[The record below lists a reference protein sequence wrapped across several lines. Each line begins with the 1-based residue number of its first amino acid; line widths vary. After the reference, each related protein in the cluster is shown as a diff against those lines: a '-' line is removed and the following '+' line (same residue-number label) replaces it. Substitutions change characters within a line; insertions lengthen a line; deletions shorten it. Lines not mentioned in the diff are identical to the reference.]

1 MSHKL
6 RNTFFPIDASLPEV
20 HARSLYKNVFVFK
33 HVVNFVFLAMAEALD
48 SAADPGTPGIREI
61 RSDTTPQ
68 SFSGHGVDA
77 TPGSGIRR
85 FGLRAEIDTSPPF
98 GSVKEAV
105 TRFSGSG
112 TWVPFC
118 GIGDIY
124 NGIEEFD
131 IKKVE
136 EQAAELEKD
145 LIVKE
150 LETLDVLEELGTTKR
165 IVEDLKRQLQKEAL
179 KCLTGQDHSDE
190 QLPTPAI
197 KQMDKESHRNIFNHY
212 GQNAGCSSP
221 CPTSSPDLILMELKQ
236 AKVNLGK
243 TIDDLGVIQ
252 NSVESLNKKMM
263 KEKVLLE
270 KSRGWLSSKFAGVS
284 SLEEEL
290 KQIRLKPQIA
300 DDKEAY
306 GAIENPPNISRDF
319 KSMDGLCKRIAEAA
333 TSEVSSPMT
342 VNEQTKASMKTA
354 EMRLVA
360 AKKMEEA
367 AKAAEAVALAEIK
380 ALSIDE
386 RSSYFILP
394 EPEKITYSFGDR
406 SPLVTKAQKVEGL
419 PKKNVVDT
427 NFQTDEANISKLSIL
442 KKLKEATDEVRHSK
456 QALEKALNRVE
467 TANKKQI
474 AVEEAFQRW
483 IPEHEQK
490 GQAFY
495 NSVNRNN
502 IHASDHPEVSPLND
516 INKSNLV
523 NNEPKP
529 VLRSTVSMRDIL
541 SRKQVLPNDYM
552 AGNEMEGHAGGQ
564 KVALSQMLHALRED
578 LAFSSKAEK
587 DVSDHKQQFLA
598 QRKKFGLIHI
608 SFPLTKPSK
617 KKMQAL
623 NAV

>member
-6 RNTFFPIDASLPEV
+6 RNTFFPEV
-20 HARSLYKNVFVFK
+20 HARSLYKNVFVFR
-33 HVVNFVFLAMAEALD
+33 HVVNFVFFAMAEALD

-68 SFSGHGVDA
+68 SFSGHGADA
-77 TPGSGIRR
+77 APGSGIRR

-190 QLPTPAI
+190 QMPTPTI
-197 KQMDKESHRNIFNHY
+197 KQMDKESHRNIFNRY

-252 NSVESLNKKMM
+252 NSVECLNKKMM

-290 KQIRLKPQIA
+290 KQIRVKPQIV

-319 KSMDGLCKRIAEAA
+319 KSMDGLCKRSIAEAA
-333 TSEVSSPMT
+333 RSEVSNPMT
-342 VNEQTKASMKTA
+342 VNEPTKASMKTA

-367 AKAAEAVALAEIK
+367 AKAAEAVALAEIQ
-380 ALSIDE
+380 ALSIDD

-406 SPLVTKAQKVEGL
+406 SPLVTKAQKFGGL
-419 PKKNVVDT
+419 PKKNVVDAK
-427 NFQTDEANISKLSIL
+427 FQADEANISKLSIL

-502 IHASDHPEVSPLND
+502 VHESDPRQVSPLND

-552 AGNEMEGHAGGQ
+552 AGNEMEGHAEGQ

-587 DVSDHKQQFLA
+587 DGSDHKQQFLA

-608 SFPLTKPSK
+608 SFPLTRPSK

>member
-1 MSHKL
+1 
-6 RNTFFPIDASLPEV
+6 
-20 HARSLYKNVFVFK
+20 
-33 HVVNFVFLAMAEALD
+33 MAEALD

-77 TPGSGIRR
+77 APGSGIRR

-406 SPLVTKAQKVEGL
+406 SPLVTQAQKVEGL
-419 PKKNVVDT
+419 PKKNVVDAK
-427 NFQTDEANISKLSIL
+427 FQTDDANISKLSIL

-495 NSVNRNN
+495 KSVNRNN

-523 NNEPKP
+523 NNETKP
-529 VLRSTVSMRDIL
+529 VLRSTVSMRDVL
-541 SRKQVLPNDYM
+541 SRKQVLPNECM

-587 DVSDHKQQFLA
+587 DGSDHKQQFLA